1 MFNES
6 NIYILE
12 YNQKTEAK
20 WSLTFPVMLTGPAIF
35 KPLFVVETFQFL
47 SSVHHII
54 HTFIHAKGVGNE
66 CHPWIYIVAR
76 LSAKA

>member
-47 SSVHHII
+47 SIM
-54 HTFIHAKGVGNE
+54 
-66 CHPWIYIVAR
+66 
-76 LSAKA
+76 